1 MKKNKGILWGIIL
14 VVVGLLWA
22 LNALNVTEIDLF
34 FDGWWTLFII
44 VPCVVGLFTERDK
57 TGNIIGILIGVFLLL
72 CAQNVWSWSLL
83 WELLVPMILVIV
95 GVKMVIGAIRG
106 NKANEVLKKQ
116 KEEGKTPRTAC
127 AVFSGGD
134 MAVDGDVFDGAEL
147 TAVFGGVKCDLRKAV
162 IDHDC
167 AIEVSAVFG
176 GIDILVPD
184 HINVRVNSAGLFG
197 GISNKT
203 PARKDVPTLYISGIC
218 LFGGVDIK

>member
-1 MKKNKGILWGIIL
+1 MPFF
-14 VVVGLLWA
+14 A
-22 LNALNVTEIDLF
+22 LRTLPEIRFAHSFCADRYHGRIPQREHRIEISVITAGGFCVTQSGKSYQASEGD
-34 FDGWWTLFII
+34 I
-44 VPCVVGLFTERDK
+44 VCNFY
-57 TGNIIGILIGVFLLL
+57 
-72 CAQNVWSWSLL
+72 
-83 WELLVPMILVIV
+83 
-95 GVKMVIGAIRG
+95 
-106 NKANEVLKKQ
+106 
-116 KEEGKTPRTAC
+116 
-127 AVFSGGD
+127 GGD

-197 GISNKT
+197 GFSNKT